1 MKASVKVQVCVYVG
15 GRWWGRNRDNMELD
29 FLKPSISTSL
39 EKLFCFFFLR
49 TQRLEI
55 KWIVQSRLEQES
67 LHIDS

>member
-1 MKASVKVQVCVYVG
+1 
-15 GRWWGRNRDNMELD
+15 MELD

-39 EKLFCFFFLR
+39 EKLSCLFVCFLR
-49 TQRLEI
+49 TQKLEI